1 MASAIALKG
10 AVFLE
15 ISFVCKCSSSFKVG
29 CFFQSSIFQ
38 ISAVFRNAKVRPLK
52 TFCVVLNKK
61 KYVIYQCKFGTPK
74 QHKILGNVDFQFL
87 RLGPVKGKVVSLLG
101 HFFSLQS
108 LLHLKVSKFQ
118 NEFMISSFL
127 PKNKRNFLRISALA
141 SKKSSD
147 QKNKG
152 TLYH

>member
-1 MASAIALKG
+1 MKLRQCMASAIALKG

-38 ISAVFRNAKVRPLK
+38 NSAVFRNAKVRPLK

-61 KYVIYQCKFGTPK
+61 KYVIYQCKFGTPN

-101 HFFSLQS
+101 HFFLTA
-108 LLHLKVSKFQ
+108 KFTPPIRLVRFW
-118 NEFMISSFL
+118 EILRWLEIIRFIKF
-127 PKNKRNFLRISALA
+127 NFRIYA
-141 SKKSSD
+141 SM
-147 QKNKG
+147 
-152 TLYH
+152 TPI